1 MDVKRY
7 DFDGAFMKYNKT
19 GEYAKMKDIE
29 KHYIPRPDPMSKE
42 EANELIHG
50 LLASHYTAPL
60 THQAIRDKIIAALTT
75 TRPDPAEEGLAYEN
89 WPAPTFKQ
97 PDPAEV
103 EMIVD
108 DCLRRYSLAHLA
120 LEDAVEENLYQED
133 IAECNER
140 MDKARADLLKLV
152 GGIKNECD

>member
-1 MDVKRY
+1 MNIKDCPFCGGNPIVEPYYHGKKIEGYTVACLHEGCVNPQIGR
-7 DFDGAFMKYNKT
+7 DG
-19 GEYAKMKDIE
+19 DS
-29 KHYIPRPDPMSKE
+29 SK
-42 EANELIHG
+42 A
-50 LLASHYTAPL
+50 
-60 THQAIRDKIIAALTT
+60 IAAWNPR
-75 TRPDPAEEGLAYEN
+75 TR
-89 WPAPTFKQ
+89 

-152 GGIKNECD
+152 GGE

>member
-1 MDVKRY
+1 MDVKRREE
-7 DFDGAFMKYNKT
+7 DRLIMEAI
-19 GEYAKMKDIE
+19 A
-29 KHYIPRPDPMSKE
+29 HE
-42 EANELIHG
+42 EADRKKWKVVIKAESCPYI
-50 LLASHYTAPL
+50 S
-60 THQAIRDKIIAALTT
+60 THNICMVCEAKRAQCNHENCPSKHI
-75 TRPDPAEEGLAYEN
+75 TR
-89 WPAPTFKQ
+89 

-152 GGIKNECD
+152 GGGNE